1 MRGLAPEDIMVAR
14 RSGRVVGVMAAWDQA
29 AYKQDIVEAYGPTLR
44 RLRPIYDAAAR
55 LLGFSPLTPPGH
67 AIPLAFAACI
77 AVAKDDPDV
86 MQALLAACSRHARER
101 GKAFL
106 MLGLADHDPLLR
118 VARRSLHVTYHSDL
132 YAASWSP
139 GVIEQLD
146 ERVPYI
152 EIATL

>member
-1 MRGLAPEDIMVAR
+1 
-14 RSGRVVGVMAAWDQA
+14 MAAWDQA
-29 AYKQDIVEAYGPTLR
+29 AYKQDIVEAYGPPLR
-44 RLRPIYDAAAR
+44 RLWPICDAAAR
-55 LLGFSPLTPPGH
+55 LLGFSPLTEPGQ

-77 AVAKDDPDV
+77 CIADDDAAV
-86 MQALLAACSRHARER
+86 MQALLAACARHARDR

-118 VARRSLHVTYHSDL
+118 AVRGNLRITYHSDL
-132 YAASWSP
+132 YAAAWSR
-139 GVIEQLD
+139 GVVEQLD